1 MAAPRR
7 QKRRRPVRSAHAEQH
22 KSARV
27 AELEGNLKA
36 DAFVGA
42 GDQRNAPRG
51 VAANMAARPYLPG
64 PLCPLKERSTATK
77 IYEQ

>member
-1 MAAPRR
+1 
-7 QKRRRPVRSAHAEQH
+7 
-22 KSARV
+22 V

-64 PLCPLKERSTATK
+64 PLYPLKERSTATK